1 MAISYLDY
9 KKTYG
14 EQINNYYKKASEE
27 LNATNYKNREKELK
41 EIEAKKNK
49 WYNNFFKKSEAYN
62 NAFSNFDNGYD
73 FGDITK
79 SSLKTLGATAK
90 TVGASALDLGLN
102 AVEGVANVG
111 TGAAKLI
118 SGGVAQVADWVGQDE
133 YANKVRNNIAT
144 KENPITAALNK
155 AESKID
161 KNSIFG
167 RTSDEVASLIG
178 YTGGLAAGG
187 AALGGAGNIPISIA
201 GKTLNVPTLA
211 AISGAGEGLTESYSK
226 KNVSDAQAWTKA
238 LGSGAIEG
246 ITEGLFGMFGVGG
259 SEITDQWGKQ
269 AASLFKSGIAKTL
282 AKTGVSATGEAIE
295 EFLSYLGNQG
305 LDRII
310 DLFSSEDSAKFH
322 DKWNWENVG
331 EQMAL
336 AFFSAGLTQG
346 GSTIVQVQKISNNA
360 IREAEEELDRKLTP
374 EEIQSIKDQITSALI
389 NGEESNNQQE
399 ETNLNSIESQI
410 IALQEQQSKT
420 TDANEAAQ
428 IESQINEL
436 QQQLNSINENMAT
449 LAENGQNDSLLIK
462 SSTMSDSQIKNLAD
476 SVKAGNINVKTP
488 EYKFAK
494 ALETKLGVKIAFK
507 NNVKTPKGDTVNGFY
522 NPFTNTIELNT
533 RSGQTVQRLLT
544 HELTHVLEGTP
555 AMNQLSDFVIAYF
568 GARNENLWQAAYSN
582 LASTYFPVYGNR
594 VDFNEKIRS
603 EATAEI
609 LGNLINDQEFLN
621 RLAKSKPNVFLKLY
635 ARVNELI
642 ARVTGS
648 EKAFLKAVKAKMEIA
663 WNEAQQTN
671 NESSYVG
678 QENLAYSKIV
688 DKYENAKNTIDR
700 KTLLEVA
707 QQLQIHFKEGSNVFQ
722 DDYMASRAGQNENP
736 EIINVDNLFENL
748 NLNKK
753 DLIGKAIDIS
763 SNLYLKNSKGYSVFK
778 NIDTDTDFSI
788 RKSGINDT
796 FSSHKV
802 RDITKLS
809 TANKLQQ
816 IGEQGIYF
824 VTTQTPGDKNNIK
837 YHHFLTPVKA
847 YNSQGNAFIHSV
859 IREFT
864 NDKTQ
869 KNSFYYHQFEYLDN
883 KKGASQGAPE
893 IGIHPLEK
901 TPFSKSNDTINLP
914 KSQNKVSNTN
924 NTQNKKSYS
933 LPLVREIQGMK
944 TTKSEVEDAV
954 YDKFEQMMEEYGYD
968 VDNIEGVYLHGS
980 RLRGTA
986 KSDSDLDAVVFYIG
1000 NENED
1005 DIFNTINNE
1014 NNQLVIDGVK
1024 VDINPVSIDS
1034 LSEIDDYIARSEK
1047 YDQEVKNKKA
1057 SYSLPLAK
1065 QLEKQGEKIMQKSID
1080 YVNYFENY
1088 LEEEGIT
1095 NPTEQDIYNSYDS
1108 YDAYDAEGSFNSDEE
1123 QAYIRTIKEY
1133 LKDRDTSYS
1142 LPTELKEDNQG
1153 RKLSKEQQE
1162 LFVDSKVRD
1171 SKGRLLVMYHGS
1183 PNGTTTIFRPG
1194 TYFTANKEYADRY
1207 QNPGASSISS
1217 ADRKL
1222 VQDSKTYEVY
1232 LNIKNPFDTKNNP
1245 EARRIFE
1252 EEFLGKWGNGTPL
1265 TEKGYPDWVEGI
1277 DLQEFIETEHPEFD
1291 GLMLDEGGEGGYGQ
1305 PVIDRGISYVV
1316 MNPSQVKNVDNT
1328 NPTSSDDIRYS
1339 LPIEHK
1345 KDNQGHTLTK
1355 AQESYFKDSKARD
1368 DDGNL
1373 KVVYHTMTNE
1383 GKQFNEFNP
1392 VGTEHYRFGNQV
1404 VNYYTDDKEM
1414 SGSYAN
1420 QRYEMADTKR
1430 ITSMKQVEDYIN
1442 KMNKNGWGSY
1452 RKYELIRD
1460 NGKYVLIDNS
1470 EVPNSNQTWQE
1481 VYDEANEY
1489 KKTLTAEEL
1498 AQFKDMFDN
1507 EVRQGRAYDI
1517 DSYLKRKGYEFGSKQ
1532 DEIAQKYLQIDNKS
1546 YPEAGIYFD
1555 VLMRDA
1561 KYHAIETFE
1570 NEQDLYRRLK
1580 SAYDHIDRYQY
1591 EGYVNITNPYIVDG
1605 KGANWSSVERS
1616 VNERAIEDINKLSD
1630 EQKKELERV
1639 QTEIQD
1645 RNNQVSKEYQEVQ
1658 RLFDNLRDIGYSDKT
1673 LIMDYLAEL
1682 DANESRADD
1691 ITLKLIQNSY
1701 EIKGRKK
1708 PTKEQIL
1715 DRVNNEQLTPREKS
1729 IIDELGYTFIDNPKE
1744 INTLR
1749 DLYNAT
1755 NYGVKMD
1762 RFYNRKGTYEEFQD
1776 AAKDI
1781 LPENYYEESW
1791 INPSDVYQLAENG
1804 FNEKNIDRIFAT
1816 NKSTND
1822 IVKRVIEL
1830 NKNGENYDGVI
1841 LKNVVDYGGKTNQ
1854 QKPNDLYITFNSNQF
1869 KAMDNKRPT
1878 NDPDIRY
1885 SENNEGAFEQFLEEE
1900 VRPLN
1905 PYKQESTFEDIRR
1918 KTLNPLQ
1925 ISKLTKEDANTT
1937 PNLPGITRN
1946 RNNDGKSKFAKNIEN
1961 KVNMLSQES
1970 KDLMLNED
1978 DVRFYDK
1985 VTNEESLDA
1994 AFDRLN
2000 KGGKAETMN
2009 WFTKDSKV
2017 ANSTDVAEGWIL
2029 LKQYQDAANNATTE
2043 ADRNEANR
2051 SMVEVAKKLREI
2063 GTNAGQTVQA
2073 FNILNRLTPEGMV
2086 YYAQSELDEAYNNM
2100 VKNKTKEW
2108 IDRNQD
2114 RFQLSP
2120 DEVQF
2125 ILDTMQEISTMEDGY
2140 EKRVKLA
2147 EIQKMMTD
2155 KLPPEKG
2162 ARIKS
2167 WMRISMLFN
2176 PKTQVRNVVGNALI
2190 APINNFGDLFASYA
2204 DKLISR
2210 RTGVRT
2216 TGTVN
2221 VKALLNGFK
2230 RGAYEATNDYKKGI
2244 NTRDMEGNRF
2254 EISEGKSF
2262 SDKNLIGRSLN
2273 RVEALLNYVMDAG
2286 DRVFSEAAFENSIQN
2301 QMRLNNTDEIT
2312 QDMID
2317 IAHQEALSRTWN
2329 DNNEYTKF
2337 VLTTRAMLNKV
2348 KIGGYGLGDVL
2359 IPFAKTPAN
2368 LTKAIVDYSP
2378 VGLINA
2384 IVEGNNLRNSLS
2396 NGQYTAQMQHKFVQ
2410 DLGKAVAGTALY
2422 ILGYALA
2429 KAKISTGKSDDDKDV
2444 ANFLKN
2450 TLGISSY
2457 SIKLGNKS
2465 FTYDWAQ
2472 PIAAPLAITSNIVTS
2487 KNNKTALLEGITSSL
2502 NSAGSILLE
2511 QSFLQ
2516 SLNDVLTDN
2525 DGIFSGLE
2533 TEVLELPAR
2542 AIPTLVKQIA
2552 DMTDATQRQTY
2563 EYKQPVQS
2571 AINYAKSK
2579 LPGVSKTLAPKV
2591 DTMGRE
2597 IQKYGGNNNIFNVFL
2612 NPANVNTQNISTAA
2626 KEIYD
2631 VYQKTGDDTI
2641 MPRVAPYYIGNG
2653 DDRVVLTPE
2662 QIASFQKTSGKIIE
2676 DSVANLTKNNSYKK
2690 LSYDDKA
2697 AVLNDIVNY
2706 SYNVAKSKVLR
2717 TDISSE
2723 YTKANEYVGVGGN
2736 IGDYYIYRNAISG
2749 LTADKDKNG
2758 KSISGSKKKK
2768 VIDYINTMNIS
2779 VKLKLYLIQQNGYST
2794 KGYRVVNGRIVL

>member
-73 FGDITK
+73 FGDVTK
-79 SSLKTLGATAK
+79 SSLKTLGATTK

-118 SGGVAQVADWVGQDE
+118 SGGIAQVADWVGKDE

-282 AKTGVSATGEAIE
+282 AKTGVSATGEAVE

-305 LDRII
+305 LDKII
-310 DLFSSEDSAKFH
+310 DLFSNENSAKFH
-322 DKWNWENVG
+322 DKWDWENVG

-336 AFFSAGLTQG
+336 AFLSAGLTQG
-346 GSTIVQVQKISNNA
+346 GSTIVQAQIISNNA
-360 IREAEEELDRKLTP
+360 IREAEEDLDRKLTDA
-374 EEIQSIKDQITSALI
+374 EKQSILDQVIDSLIKGENTNDKD
-389 NGEESNNQQE
+389 NQQE
-399 ETNLNSIESQI
+399 VDLNSIEAEMT
-410 IALQEQQSKT
+410 ALQEQKSKT
-420 TDANEAAQ
+420 TDANEISQIEAQ
-428 IESQINEL
+428 INTL
-436 QQQLNSINENMAT
+436 QQQLDTLNQNMSTLVENSQNEPNTTKSNRINDE
-449 LAENGQNDSLLIK
+449 
-462 SSTMSDSQIKNLAD
+462 QIKNLAD
-476 SVKAGNINVKTP
+476 SVKARNISINTP

-494 ALETKLGVKIAFK
+494 ALETKLGIKIAFK
-507 NNVKTPKGDTVNGFY
+507 NNVKTPRGESVNGFY
-522 NPFTNTIELNT
+522 NPFTKTIELNT

-544 HELTHVLEGTP
+544 HELTHALEGT
-555 AMNQLSDFVIAYF
+555 AQMRQLQDFVISYF
-568 GARNENLWQAAYSN
+568 GARNENLWQSAYSN
-582 LASTYFPVYGNR
+582 LASLYFPVYGNR
-594 VDFNEKIRS
+594 TDFNEKVQS

-621 RLAKSKPNVFLKLY
+621 RLAKNKPNVFLKLY

-642 ARVTGS
+642 ARVTGN
-648 EKAFLKAVKAKMEIA
+648 EKAFLNAVKAKMEIA
-663 WNEAQQTN
+663 WKEAQQTN
-671 NESSYVG
+671 NENNYVG
-678 QENLAYSKIV
+678 EETPAYSKNNIPI
-688 DKYENAKNTIDR
+688 DNKLLNKYKNVKDIFNNEFDNYDGNIDLKNEISEIENSNLSNLKISDLKQLANTIFS
-700 KTLLEVA
+700 KYNSTNNFVNN
-707 QQLQIHFKEGSNVFQ
+707 G
-722 DDYMASRAGQNENP
+722 NE
-736 EIINVDNLFENL
+736 IV
-748 NLNKK
+748 
-753 DLIGKAIDIS
+753 
-763 SNLYLKNSKGYSVFK
+763 V
-778 NIDTDTDFSI
+778 T
-788 RKSGINDT
+788 KSGINESIEKIYNNRRQRNLLKEHLQV
-796 FSSHKV
+796 FSDLGDIIEHAKLSNQASNIKNNP
-802 RDITKLS
+802 DITHWNYYIDGLNILGESYKLVFDVRSMKDGQNQYRVQRLERNIQKTGNYDGDTKSALPPYSQPVS
-809 TANKLQQ
+809 TK
-816 IGEQGIYF
+816 
-824 VTTQTPGDKNNIK
+824 
-837 YHHFLTPVKA
+837 
-847 YNSQGNAFIHSV
+847 
-859 IREFT
+859 
-864 NDKTQ
+864 
-869 KNSFYYHQFEYLDN
+869 
-883 KKGASQGAPE
+883 
-893 IGIHPLEK
+893 
-901 TPFSKSNDTINLP
+901 NDTIKLP

-954 YDKFEQMMEEYGYD
+954 YNKFEQMMDEYGFD
-968 VDNIEGVYLHGS
+968 VDDIQGVYLHGS

-986 KSDSDLDAVVFYIG
+986 KADSDLDAVVFYIG

-1005 DIFNTINNE
+1005 GIFNTINNE

-1047 YDQEVKNKKA
+1047 YDQEIKNKKT

-1123 QAYIRTIKEY
+1123 QAYIRTIKDY

-1162 LFVDSKVRD
+1162 YFKDSKVRD
-1171 SKGRLLVMYHGS
+1171 D
-1183 PNGTTTIFRPG
+1183 
-1194 TYFTANKEYADRY
+1194 A
-1207 QNPGASSISS
+1207 
-1217 ADRKL
+1217 
-1222 VQDSKTYEVY
+1222 
-1232 LNIKNPFDTKNNP
+1232 
-1245 EARRIFE
+1245 
-1252 EEFLGKWGNGTPL
+1252 
-1265 TEKGYPDWVEGI
+1265 
-1277 DLQEFIETEHPEFD
+1277 
-1291 GLMLDEGGEGGYGQ
+1291 
-1305 PVIDRGISYVV
+1305 
-1316 MNPSQVKNVDNT
+1316 
-1328 NPTSSDDIRYS
+1328 
-1339 LPIEHK
+1339 
-1345 KDNQGHTLTK
+1345 
-1355 AQESYFKDSKARD
+1355 
-1368 DDGNL
+1368 GNL
-1373 KVVYHTMTNE
+1373 MVVYHTMTNE

-1392 VGTEHYRFGNQV
+1392 VGTEHYRFGDQV

-1561 KYHAIETFE
+1561 KYHTIETFE

-1591 EGYVNITNPYIVDG
+1591 EGYVNITNPYVVDADG
-1605 KGANWSSVERS
+1605 ENWNSVSYKYDEEAIDKYINLDESIKEKLINLVRES
-1616 VNERAIEDINKLSD
+1616 NSKYNIARDRYNE
-1630 EQKKELERV
+1630 
-1639 QTEIQD
+1639 
-1645 RNNQVSKEYQEVQ
+1645 
-1658 RLFDNLRDIGYSDKT
+1658 LRDTMENHLTKRQETLLDVFQNYTTEAGYTKIRDDERQDIAK
-1673 LIMDYLAEL
+1673 LHGID
-1682 DANESRADD
+1682 DD
-1691 ITLKLIQNSY
+1691 IESLRKEFNSDTNFLIKFGNTTLKQFARYYNEVMLDHLKYDSV
-1701 EIKGRKK
+1701 
-1708 PTKEQIL
+1708 TK
-1715 DRVNNEQLTPREKS
+1715 
-1729 IIDELGYTFIDNPKE
+1729 YF
-1744 INTLR
+1744 
-1749 DLYNAT
+1749 
-1755 NYGVKMD
+1755 
-1762 RFYNRKGTYEEFQD
+1762 
-1776 AAKDI
+1776 
-1781 LPENYYEESW
+1781 
-1791 INPSDVYQLAENG
+1791 
-1804 FNEKNIDRIFAT
+1804 FNEAPKILEGTGISANNDTWYIAGQDFKEDDIRENFET
-1816 NKSTND
+1816 KQTTND
-1822 IVKRVIEL
+1822 IVKEVL
-1830 NKNGENYDGVI
+1830 QMNSDGANYDGI
-1841 LKNVVDYGGKTNQ
+1841 IIKNVIDYGGYKHETT
-1854 QKPNDLYITFNSNQF
+1854 KPNDIYITFNSNQF
-1869 KAMDNKRPT
+1869 KALDNKKPT
-1878 NDPDIRY
+1878 NDADIRY
-1885 SENNEGAFEQFLEEE
+1885 SVVNDGAFEQFLEEE
-1900 VRPLN
+1900 VRPIN
-1905 PYKQESTFEDIRR
+1905 PNKQESSFEDIRR
-1918 KTLNPLQ
+1918 RVLNPLQ

-1937 PNLPGITRN
+1937 PNLPDITRN
-1946 RNNDGKSKFAKNIEN
+1946 KNNDGKSKFAKNIEN
-1961 KVNMLSQES
+1961 KVGMLSQES
-1970 KDLMLNED
+1970 KDLLLEDD

-1985 VTNEESLDA
+1985 VTNEESLEE
-1994 AFDRLN
+1994 AFERLN
-2000 KGGKAETMN
+2000 KNGKSETIN
-2009 WFTKDSKV
+2009 WFSKDSKN

-2029 LKQYQDAANNATTE
+2029 LKQYQDAANNATNE
-2043 ADRNEANR
+2043 IDRNEANR
-2051 SMVEVAKKLREI
+2051 SMVEVAKRLRDI
-2063 GTNAGQTVQA
+2063 GTKAGQTVQA

-2086 YYAQSELDEAYNNM
+2086 YYAQSELDEAYNQM
-2100 VKNKTKEW
+2100 VKNKSKEW
-2108 IDRNQD
+2108 IDSNRD
-2114 RFQLSP
+2114 RFQLTP

-2125 ILDTMQEISTMEDGY
+2125 IMDTMQEISTMEDGY
-2140 EKRVKLA
+2140 DKRVKLA
-2147 EIQKMMTD
+2147 EIQKLMTD

-2167 WMRISMLFN
+2167 WMRMSMLFN

-2190 APINNFGDLFASYA
+2190 APINSFGDLFASYA

-2210 RTGVRT
+2210 KTGVRT
-2216 TGTVN
+2216 TGTTN
-2221 VKALLNGFK
+2221 VKALLDGFK
-2230 RGAYEATNDYKKGI
+2230 RGAYEATNDYRKGI

-2254 EISEGKSF
+2254 EIGEGKSF
-2262 SDKNLIGRSLN
+2262 SDKTIIGRTLN
-2273 RVEALLNYVMDAG
+2273 RTESLLNYVMDAG
-2286 DRVFSEAAFENSIQN
+2286 DRVFSEAAFENSIKN
-2301 QMRLNNTDEIT
+2301 QMKLNNTDEIT

-2337 VLTTRAMLNKV
+2337 VLTTRSMLNKI

-2378 VGLINA
+2378 VGMINA
-2384 IVEGNNLRNSLS
+2384 IKEGNNLRKSLS

-2457 SIKLGNKS
+2457 SIKIGNKS

-2472 PIAAPLAITSNIVTS
+2472 PIAAPLAITSNILSS

-2533 TEVLELPAR
+2533 TEILELPAR
-2542 AIPTLVKQIA
+2542 AIPTFVKQIA
-2552 DMTDATQRQTY
+2552 DMTDGTQRQTY
-2563 EYKQPVQS
+2563 EYKQPVKS

-2631 VYQKTGDDTI
+2631 VYKKTGDSTI
-2641 MPRVAPYYIGNG
+2641 MPRVAPYYVGNG
-2653 DDRVVLTPE
+2653 DDRVVFTPE
-2662 QIASFQKTSGKIIE
+2662 QVASFQKTSGEIIE
-2676 DSVANLTKNNSYKK
+2676 KSVSKLANNSSYKK
-2690 LSYDDKA
+2690 LSYEDKA

-2706 SYNVAKSKVLR
+2706 SYNVAKSKVLN
-2717 TDISSE
+2717 TDISSD
-2723 YTKANEYVGVGGN
+2723 YAKANDYIKAGGN
-2736 IGDYYIYRNAISG
+2736 IGDYYIYRNATSG
-2749 LTADKDKNG
+2749 LSADKDKNG

-2768 VIDYINTMNIS
+2768 VINYINTMNIS
-2779 VKLKLYLIQQNGYST
+2779 VKLKLYLIEQNGYST